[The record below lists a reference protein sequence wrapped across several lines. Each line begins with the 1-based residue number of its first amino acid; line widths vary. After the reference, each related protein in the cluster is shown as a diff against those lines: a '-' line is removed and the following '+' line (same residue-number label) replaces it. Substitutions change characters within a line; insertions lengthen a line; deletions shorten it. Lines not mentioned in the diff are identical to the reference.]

1 MNPSTALCTHQKPD
15 SNVEK
20 SKFHK
25 KERKIEPCF
34 SNLTDIDE
42 MLHFEEGEAVA
53 LEDAERV
60 EQGGDLLP
68 EPPSCARRGDE
79 GLEEEAAAIPDA
91 EGGAA
96 VVAGELGGE
105 VEEAGEAEGV
115 EVLGVDD
122 GAAGFEGVA
131 GERDGG
137 GAAADEAG
145 PFEDADGGE
154 GGRGGAE
161 EVGQRGAGDAGA
173 DDADVGGRGRGYA
186 LLIGDYNTRR
196 RGRRR
201 RERWK
206 EKDDEED

>member
-1 MNPSTALCTHQKPD
+1 
-15 SNVEK
+15 
-20 SKFHK
+20 
-25 KERKIEPCF
+25 
-34 SNLTDIDE
+34 

-53 LEDAERV
+53 LEDAKRI

-68 EPPSCARRGDE
+68 EPRSSARRGDE

-91 EGGAA
+91 KGGAA
-96 VVAGELGGE
+96 VAAGELGGE
-105 VEEAGEAEGV
+105 VEEAGEAVGV

-137 GAAADEAG
+137 GAAADDAG

-173 DDADVGGRGRGYA
+173 DDADLGGMGRGYA
-186 LLIGDYNTRR
+186 LLIGDCNTRR
-196 RGRRR
+196 RRRRRR
-201 RERWK
+201 REGWK
-206 EKDDEED
+206 EEDEDEDEALPRHSHGWSGWGTMTPNSKVAPLSLGLRVNYQYILVR

>member
-1 MNPSTALCTHQKPD
+1 
-15 SNVEK
+15 
-20 SKFHK
+20 
-25 KERKIEPCF
+25 
-34 SNLTDIDE
+34 
-42 MLHFEEGEAVA
+42 MLHSEEGEAVA
-53 LEDAERV
+53 LEDAKRI

-68 EPPSCARRGDE
+68 EPPSSARRGDE

-96 VVAGELGGE
+96 VAAGELGGE
-105 VEEAGEAEGV
+105 VEEASEAEGV

-137 GAAADEAG
+137 GAAADEVG
-145 PFEDADGGE
+145 PFEDADSGE

-186 LLIGDYNTRR
+186 LLIGDCNT

-206 EKDDEED
+206 EEDGEEDE